1 MSNTRLQPTADS
13 RAVAPSVRLR
23 SILGGSVGNL
33 VEWYDWLAFS
43 TFSLYF
49 AQAFFPDGNQT
60 AQLMNTAAVF
70 AVGYI
75 MRPLGAVLF
84 GWYADRKGRRAAL
97 YLSVIMMCGGSL
109 LVAITPGYQTIG
121 FAAPVIL
128 VMARMFQGLSVG
140 GEYGTSAA
148 YLMEVAPATRRGF
161 FVSFH
166 YMTLLG
172 GQLMAILVLLL
183 LQYVLLTSQQLHDWG
198 WRIPFLIGA
207 AFAVVA
213 MILRRGIVESPE
225 FEQNVA
231 HRPALANPL
240 RLLLTHPKQIALVA
254 GMTLGG
260 TIAVNTFS
268 VYMPKFLVN
277 TAGFTKEQS
286 TLMSLVMILSFMAMQ
301 PLLGALS
308 DRIGRKPLLIAFGV
322 CGALFTVPLMNAI
335 AGSQTFAGAMVLVLL
350 ALLMTSGYS
359 SVNALVKAE
368 LFPVEVRAAGIGIPY
383 AMIVALFGGTTE
395 FVGLQ
400 FKNAGWEEGYY
411 YYVSGCILVSLLVY
425 VFMRE
430 TAPKVSVEPKS
441 SIGKNSVT
449 GVEEAQT

>member
-1 MSNTRLQPTADS
+1 MIKSRFPPTADS
-13 RAVAPSVRLR
+13 LGPQLPGYRLR
-23 SILGGSVGNL
+23 SILGGSIGNL

-60 AQLMNTAAVF
+60 AQLMNAAAVF

-121 FAAPVIL
+121 IAAPIIL

-148 YLMEVAPATRRGF
+148 YLMEVAPKERRGF

-172 GQLMAILVLLL
+172 GQLIAILVLLL
-183 LQYVLLTSQQLHDWG
+183 LQYVLLTSEQLHAWG
-198 WRIPFLIGA
+198 WRIPFFIGA
-207 AFAVVA
+207 VFAVVA
-213 MILRRGIVESPE
+213 MILRRGIMESPD
-225 FEQNVA
+225 FEKNVA
-231 HRPALANPL
+231 HKAAIQNPL
-240 RLLLTHPKQIALVA
+240 RLLLSHPKQMALVA
-254 GMTLGG
+254 GLTVGG

-286 TLMSLVMILSFMAMQ
+286 TLMSLVMILSFMVMQ
-301 PLLGALS
+301 PIAGALS
-308 DRIGRKPLLIAFGV
+308 DRIGRKPMLIAFGV
-322 CGALFTVPLMNAI
+322 CGTLFTVPLLNAI
-335 AGSQTFAGAMVLVLL
+335 STSHSVAEAMLFVLL
-350 ALLMTSGYS
+350 TLLITSGYS
-359 SVNALVKAE
+359 GVNALVKAE

-383 AMIVALFGGTTE
+383 AVIVALFGGTTE
-395 FVGLQ
+395 FIGLQ
-400 FKNAGWEEGYY
+400 FKNAGWEQGYY
-411 YYVSGCILVSLLVY
+411 YYVSVCIFVSLIACSFL
-425 VFMRE
+425 RE
-430 TAPKVSVEPKS
+430 TSPLKPIEKQQVS
-441 SIGKNSVT
+441 
-449 GVEEAQT
+449 VEEAQT

>member
-1 MSNTRLQPTADS
+1 MSNSSVDTAGTRA
-13 RAVAPSVRLR
+13 RNAPDLR
-23 SILGGSVGNL
+23 SIFGGSVGNL
-33 VEWYDWLAFS
+33 VEWYDWLAYS

-49 AQAFFPDGNQT
+49 AHVFFPEGNQT
-60 AQLMNTAAVF
+60 VQLMSTAAIF

-97 YLSVIMMCGGSL
+97 TLSVLMMCGGSL
-109 LVAITPGYQTIG
+109 LVAVTPGYESIG
-121 FAAPVIL
+121 IAAPAL
-128 VMARMFQGLSVG
+128 LLLARMFQGLSVG

-148 YLMEVAPATRRGF
+148 YLMEVAPRNRRGF

-172 GQLMAILVLLL
+172 GQLIAILVLLL
-183 LQYVLLTSQQLHDWG
+183 LQYVLLTPEQLHAWG

-213 MILRRGIVESPE
+213 MLLRRGIAESPD
-225 FEQNVA
+225 FEKNVA
-231 HRPALANPL
+231 HRPRMANPL
-240 RLLLTHPKQIALVA
+240 RLLLSHPKQIALVA
-254 GMTLGG
+254 GLTLGG

-286 TLMSLVMILSFMAMQ
+286 TVMSLIMIISFMAMQ
-301 PLLGALS
+301 PLFGSLS
-308 DRIGRKPLLIAFGV
+308 DRIGRKPLLVAFGI
-322 CGALFTVPLMNAI
+322 CGTLFTVPLMNAI
-335 AGSQTFAGAMVLVLL
+335 AASTSVAEAMVFVLL

-359 SVNALVKAE
+359 AVNALVKAE

-383 AMIVALFGGTTE
+383 AMMVALFGGTTE
-395 FVGLQ
+395 YVGLQ
-400 FKNAGWEEGYY
+400 FKNAGWEQGYY
-411 YYVSGCILVSLLVY
+411 YYVSACIFASLLVY
-425 VFMRE
+425 LFMRE
-430 TAPKVSVEPKS
+430 TSGRKPAQAH
-441 SIGKNSVT
+441 
-449 GVEEAQT
+449 GVQAVVAKEA